1 MATIKDIQLRYRRK
15 IDALDLELL
24 IAATIKKPREFVLA
38 HPEYRLNS
46 LKIENLK
53 LKISRRMRDEPLAYI
68 LGKKEFFGLDLKV
81 NKHTLIP
88 RPETELLVEKVI
100 KSKPRN
106 NIIVDIGTGSGN
118 IIIALA
124 KKLKD
129 VGGFI
134 AIDISE
140 KALGVAKQNAE
151 IGAVNKKIKF
161 LKGDLLSPVISNLQ
175 FLTGEKIVIVAN
187 LPYLS
192 KSIYASAPPS
202 VRKFEPRMA
211 LFSGRNG
218 LANYKKL
225 FSQIKLLV
233 TNYELRVVTFI
244 EISPEQK
251 KKLGKLARDIFP
263 AAKIAFHKDLAG
275 KWRICEIIPR
285 T

>member
-1 MATIKDIQLRYRRK
+1 M
-15 IDALDLELL
+15 
-24 IAATIKKPREFVLA
+24 
-38 HPEYRLNS
+38 
-46 LKIENLK
+46 
-53 LKISRRMRDEPLAYI
+53 
-68 LGKKEFFGLDLKV
+68 
-81 NKHTLIP
+81 
-88 RPETELLVEKVI
+88 EKAI

-129 VGGFI
+129 AEGFI

-140 KALGVAKQNAE
+140 KALRVAKQNAK
-151 IGAVNKKIKF
+151 IHAVNRKIKF
-161 LKGDLLSPVISNLQ
+161 LKGDLLSPIISNLQ
-175 FLTGEKIVIVAN
+175 LVTGKRIVIVAN

-211 LFSGRNG
+211 LLSGRDG

-225 FSQIKLLV
+225 FLQIKLLV
-233 TNYELRVVTFI
+233 INYELRVTTFI

-263 AAKIAFHKDLAG
+263 AAKIAFYKDLAG